1 MIKAHPQ
8 AEEYTALSDRMS
20 YLLLLRL
27 GMAIV
32 VLAWAAIRP
41 EVLGT
46 SLAELIGI
54 TTGYL
59 AMACLAEWAR
69 RRLGRFGLPLLS
81 AMLLIDGLYLAY
93 AMYMTGA
100 TQSPIRFLI
109 YLHLVAVSL
118 LASYRTGLKIA
129 LWHSLLLFVVLYAQ
143 AAQLLAPVD
152 VIPGRGIEFDRMP
165 VLNVTS
171 FWLFA
176 LATSIFS
183 AMNER
188 ELRQRRADLQAL
200 VDVGARLD
208 EVADPVHQARIV
220 LDGLAARFGFTRGLV
235 LGAAEG
241 NLLVLASRGAQDVG
255 RHGPRR
261 RDHQDGLGASQHAS
275 GQASRPGA
283 QPVALCD
290 AAGRPQP
297 ADLADG
303 CRRAT
308 GGRHRGR
315 ASVPQHL
322 RRRAACCVSAR
333 PVLGGRSAEPAQRG
347 AAAARAEPGGARLAD
362 RCRQPPH
369 VPGDAGEDAG
379 RRPRRT
385 ATSLPSCSWT
395 WTTSSS

>member
-143 AAQLLAPVD
+143 AAQLLA
-152 VIPGRGIEFDRMP
+152 
-165 VLNVTS
+165 
-171 FWLFA
+171 
-176 LATSIFS
+176 
-183 AMNER
+183 
-188 ELRQRRADLQAL
+188 
-200 VDVGARLD
+200 
-208 EVADPVHQARIV
+208 
-220 LDGLAARFGFTRGLV
+220 
-235 LGAAEG
+235 
-241 NLLVLASRGAQDVG
+241 
-255 RHGPRR
+255 
-261 RDHQDGLGASQHAS
+261 
-275 GQASRPGA
+275 
-283 QPVALCD
+283 
-290 AAGRPQP
+290 
-297 ADLADG
+297 
-303 CRRAT
+303 T
-308 GGRHRGR
+308 GGRHPGTRDRVRPHAGPQRHLVLAVR
-315 ASVPQHL
+315 AGDLDLLGHE
-322 RRRAACCVSAR
+322 RARAA
-333 PVLGGRSAEPAQRG
+333 PA
-347 AAAARAEPGGARLAD
+347 
-362 RCRQPPH
+362 
-369 VPGDAGEDAG
+369 
-379 RRPRRT
+379 PR
-385 ATSLPSCSWT
+385 
-395 WTTSSS
+395 